1 MTDLPEDVTN
11 ALATL
16 RAALRPLFHSHDP
29 DAQDA
34 YEKLSEFESA
44 LRRASGR

>member
-1 MTDLPEDVTN
+1 MSDLDETVMT

-16 RAALRPLFHSHDP
+16 SAALRPLLRVHDR